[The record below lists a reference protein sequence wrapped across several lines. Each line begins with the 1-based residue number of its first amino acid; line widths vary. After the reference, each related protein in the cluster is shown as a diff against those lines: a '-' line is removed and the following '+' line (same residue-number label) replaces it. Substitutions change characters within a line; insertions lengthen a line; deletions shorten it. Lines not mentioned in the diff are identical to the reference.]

1 MIESGWQNVITHG
14 SIDALLSID
23 SCGRHC
29 RKLSSHQAS
38 CCLQIGAIV
47 DSYGG
52 QDPFLGD
59 GYMAKGRYMQMQA
72 DSSSSAVLQQ
82 YLLAMAAFRSADS
95 TAQQNTDAT
104 LLLQV

>member
-1 MIESGWQNVITHG
+1 M
-14 SIDALLSID
+14 
-23 SCGRHC
+23 
-29 RKLSSHQAS
+29 
-38 CCLQIGAIV
+38 

-82 YLLAMAAFRSADS
+82 YLMAMAAFRFAEQ
-95 TAQQNTDAT
+95 TAQQDTFLT